1 MRNFIHTFFSSFK
14 VGFKLGIRLI
24 FAEKNLAPFQRNILF
39 LTMKKHYDEI
49 EWFVMGDDFIIGL
62 TSKCS
67 DKALNLVLKRGNKLM
82 VMTKGLWY
90 IDI

>member
-1 MRNFIHTFFSSFK
+1 
-14 VGFKLGIRLI
+14 
-24 FAEKNLAPFQRNILF
+24 
-39 LTMKKHYDEI
+39 MKKHYDEI

-82 VMTKGLWY
+82 VKTKGLWY